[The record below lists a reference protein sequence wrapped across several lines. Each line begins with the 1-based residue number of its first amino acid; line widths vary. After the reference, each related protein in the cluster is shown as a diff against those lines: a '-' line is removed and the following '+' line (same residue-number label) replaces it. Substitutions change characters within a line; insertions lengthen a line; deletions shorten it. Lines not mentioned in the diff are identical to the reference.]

1 VTVIVLKCNA
11 FRATDHQKS
20 ECKGYVM
27 DVLFVPGLNCT
38 GALFTPQ
45 VNALEPRFRCHIA
58 DHSVAD
64 SLEAIAAD
72 ILTKAPAHFSLVG
85 LSMGGYVAYEI
96 IRQVPGRVLSLALLD
111 TRAEPDTEEDA
122 SRRRQTIEL
131 ARGGRFDRLHGILW
145 PRLVHP
151 ARLADKK
158 LEETVTGMMR
168 DTGAERFIRQQTAV
182 LNRIDYRPELA
193 GIAIPSTIIVGA
205 QDVITPPEHA
215 KALNRAI
222 KGSRY
227 VEIDDCGHLSSLE
240 RPEVVNDA
248 LLRLLNENIASSH

>member
-1 VTVIVLKCNA
+1 
-11 FRATDHQKS
+11 
-20 ECKGYVM
+20 M

-38 GALFTPQ
+38 GALFAPQ
-45 VNALEPRFRCHIA
+45 VTTLEPRFSCHIA
-58 DHSVAD
+58 DHGVAD

-72 ILTKAPAHFSLVG
+72 ILEKAPQRFALAG

-96 IRQVPGRVLSLALLD
+96 IRQAPERVLALILLD
-111 TRAEPDTEEDA
+111 TRAEPDTQEDA
-122 SRRRQTIEL
+122 ERRQRTIAL
-131 ARGGRFDRLHGILW
+131 ARGGQFDQLHGILW

-151 ARLADKK
+151 ARLADKQ
-158 LEETVTGMMR
+158 LEETVIGMMR
-168 DTGAERFIRQQTAV
+168 DTGAERFMRQQTAV
-182 LNRIDYRPELA
+182 LNRIDYRPVLS

-240 RPEVVNDA
+240 RPEAVNGI
-248 LLRLLNENIASSH
+248 LLRFLNEAMASDR